1 MYEHRSEPLLLLNRF
16 LAAGLLLAPVL
27 HRVVHRFHSEQGRAA
42 CKDPSRA
49 SSLGSRRA

>member
-16 LAAGLLLAPVL
+16 LAAGLPLA
-27 HRVVHRFHSEQGRAA
+27 HRVLHRFHSEQGRAA